1 MTLAHAGHALTHALH
16 QWPDVLERLRDQP
29 LAIFLD
35 YDGTLVP
42 IAPRPELATLPA
54 EHRAQLE
61 QLAGAWPTTILS
73 GRTRRKVAHLVGIP
87 LLNYVGVHGFELGL
101 AYRESVDVH
110 PPIRDVVAAATAQL
124 EARLHSIPGIIIE
137 NKQFAIGIH
146 YRNVDPADVPG
157 VLTTVDEVAMH
168 FPELRRTSGKKLRE
182 LRPKFDWHKG
192 RALLWVM
199 EQLQMKSAV
208 PIFIG
213 DDLTDE
219 DAFEAVADRGIGI
232 LVCDGPPPATAARYL
247 LHDVTQVY
255 EFLQQVRSLA

>member
-1 MTLAHAGHALTHALH
+1 VTLAHPGHALTHALR
-16 QWPDVLERLRDQP
+16 QWPEVLERLRDQP

-42 IAPRPELATLPA
+42 IAPRPELATLPP
-54 EHRAQLE
+54 ERRAQLV
-61 QLAGAWPTTILS
+61 QLARAWPTTILS
-73 GRTRRKVAHLVGIP
+73 GRARRKVAHLVGIP

-101 AYRESVDVH
+101 AYRESVEVH
-110 PPIRDVVAAATAQL
+110 PPIRDVVALATAEL
-124 EARLHSIPGIIIE
+124 EARLHGVPGIIIE

-146 YRNVDPADVPG
+146 YRNVDSADVPA
-157 VLTTVDEVAMH
+157 VLNTIDEVATH

-182 LRPKFDWHKG
+182 LRPNLDWHKG

-199 EQLQMKSAV
+199 EQLQMQSAL

-219 DAFEAVADRGIGI
+219 DAFQAVADRGMGI
-232 LVCDGPPPATAARYL
+232 LVCADPPAATAARYL

-255 EFLQQVRSLA
+255 EFLEHVRSLA